1 MPVNDFEKQVQQK
14 MDELQLRPSGEV
26 WTEVEKR
33 IRKEKQRRRF
43 VLWFFVTGLLLLGGT
58 AWWMTGHTDDSTAKS
73 VAQHTTEGPSVS
85 PNEQVNPGADN
96 NDAGNNTPVANND
109 VNAGTV
115 ASQQT
120 TPATNDHPANNPATA
135 PTIPGDRRDIIKPA
149 IGNSISTSQQ
159 KVEVF
164 NNQPS
169 IARKRGNT
177 KDNSDN
183 KSTEPSPAIRN
194 APATVIKDDKT
205 TEPLTGKQTDEAV
218 QKPVANKTILTD
230 KTGSSTIDK
239 TSADEPKAD
248 SLLKDSLVVKIN
260 EQVAPPVTN
269 TPLQPAKNKRAKKDK
284 WEFGITAGGGVST
297 TTDGFPIFQ
306 FEADKALYYD
316 ANVNPNALSGAY
328 PAAYQLVPSD
338 PEEGPYWQIGAYAKR
353 KLSKRVGVSAGLQYS
368 SFSTTQTI
376 GKYIAIQTNISNSAY
391 SSNVQYYYR
400 SGDMTT
406 YRNHYN
412 YAQVPVALHWQV
424 NKGNKLPITW
434 QNGVTVGRLT
444 KSDALIY
451 TPNSNLFYHDN
462 NLLNK
467 TQFSMQTGVSA
478 KLLSKTRHPVSIGFL
493 FNYHFSHLQRVQTNG
508 RDNMSSFGVNASW
521 IIKK

>member
-43 VLWFFVTGLLLLGGT
+43 VLWFFLTGLLLLGGT
-58 AWWMTGHTDDSTAKS
+58 AWWLADHTGNSTSRS
-73 VAQHTTEGPSVS
+73 VAQHTTEGS
-85 PNEQVNPGADN
+85 PVAANEPVNPGTDKN
-96 NDAGNNTPVANND
+96 NNTGNNTAPANND
-109 VNAGTV
+109 VNNGTV
-115 ASQQT
+115 TSQQTAPVT
-120 TPATNDHPANNPATA
+120 TPATGNDNRN
-135 PTIPGDRRDIIKPA
+135 IIKPST
-149 IGNSISTSQQ
+149 GSNLSTSAQGLD
-159 KVEVF
+159 VI
-164 NNQPS
+164 NDQPV
-169 IARKRGNT
+169 IARKGKNV
-177 KDNSDN
+177 KDNTD
-183 KSTEPSPAIRN
+183 KRLTEPPTPVRN
-194 APATVIKDDKT
+194 APETLIKNDKA
-205 TEPLTGKQTDEAV
+205 TEPLTGKPTDAGG
-218 QKPVANKTILTD
+218 QKPVANKIISTD
-230 KTGSSTIDK
+230 KTVSPTINK
-239 TSADEPKAD
+239 PSADEPKAD
-248 SLLKDSLVVKIN
+248 SVLRDSLVVKIN
-260 EQVAPPVTN
+260 EAVAAPDTN
-269 TPLQPAKNKRAKKDK
+269 TPSQPVKNKRAKKDK
-284 WEFGITAGGGVST
+284 WEFGITAGGGAST

-306 FEADKALYYD
+306 FDADKALYYD
-316 ANVNPNALSGAY
+316 SNVNPNALSGAY

-353 KLSKRVGVSAGLQYS
+353 KLSKRIAVSAGLQYS

-412 YAQVPVALHWQV
+412 YVQVPVALHWQI
-424 NKGNKLPITW
+424 NKGKKLPITW

-467 TQFSMQTGVSA
+467 TQFSMQSGVSV
-478 KLLSKTRHPVSIGFL
+478 KLFSKTKHPVSIGAL
-493 FNYHFSHLQRVQTNG
+493 FNYHFSHLQKVQTNG